1 MKVLVRFL
9 ALSTI
14 LFLAMAQASPAAQPR
29 QTVILDV
36 YASLSFMAE
45 IVEATRKIVES
56 RSPWLRIRVQ
66 DAAQD
71 EMYKLYIS
79 SPPEK
84 RKTMVMWALENGI
97 DSFAAGLRPDIMKK
111 GELKPLPMVM
121 MKFGPLGCSGF
132 GTVDEKILTPHDF
145 VGKKVDLHSPTNATG
160 AWGLVLEVSAVKD
173 KTSLVFSGGLP
184 RMVSFMKNRQAAVSL
199 AHMTGVTR
207 PVPQVIQLMTE
218 DRFYLV
224 DVTREGIDK
233 VARTYTDV
241 FHAIYPQP
249 IYQGDLP
256 RVLGLKYEPVRQPVV
271 YCFGGQN
278 PHWIISPEADPEV
291 VQEFVSV
298 QLKHKDD
305 FEKFVT
311 GDVKALKEGLSQTA
325 RPKSQYHPGARRAF
339 EEFRLDYGVNS
350 LVESEKARA
359 KAHGQE
365 FYVPDY
371 LEARL
376 RRR

>member
-1 MKVLVRFL
+1 MKALVKFLCVSLLVLGLVE
-9 ALSTI
+9 AV
-14 LFLAMAQASPAAQPR
+14 PGAQPR
-29 QTVILDV
+29 QTVTLDV

-97 DSFAAGLRPDIMKK
+97 DGFAAGLRPEIMKK
-111 GELKPLPMVM
+111 GEFKPFPMVV
-121 MKFGPLGCSGF
+121 MKFGPLGCSGY
-132 GTVDEKILTPHDF
+132 GTLDEKISTPRDF
-145 VGKKVDLHSPTNATG
+145 VGKKVDLHSPTTASH
-160 AWGLVLEVSAVKD
+160 AWGMILDVLGVRD
-173 KTSLVFSGGLP
+173 KVTVVYSGGLS
-184 RMVSFMKNRQAAVSL
+184 RMVAFMKNRQATVGI

-207 PVPQVIQLMTE
+207 PVPQVIQLMIE

-224 DVTREGIDK
+224 DALKDAIDQ
-233 VARTYTDV
+233 VASVHGDI
-241 FHAIYPQP
+241 FKSIYPQP

-256 RVLGLKYEPVRQPVV
+256 RVLGLKYDPVRQPVI
-271 YCFGGQN
+271 YCIGGQN
-278 PHWIISPEADPEV
+278 PHWIMSPEADPEV
-291 VQEFVSV
+291 VQEFVSA

-311 GDVKALKEGLSQTA
+311 GDVKGLKEGLPQTA
-325 RPKSQYHPGARRAF
+325 RPKSQYHPGARRVF
-339 EEFRLDYGVNS
+339 EQFGLDYGLNS
-350 LVESEKARA
+350 VVESEKARS

-365 FYVPDY
+365 FYIPDY

-376 RRR
+376 RQR